1 MWHVHVCHSCPTSA
15 VPLSPAQRVF
25 YLHMSYVF
33 LSRFMFLWED
43 LWGFFCLVLFSQAQC
58 VTQTDFE
65 LKPLLLQPSE
75 CWIAV
80 EYRCNPTMLALFVFL
95 TAPHPHP
102 QLRRLQLLVHALS
115 KFYFWSCYF
124 MCAFFSGAEDRTKGL
139 APARQAL
146 YHWAL
151 AWKFYVRQQVLDFL
165 ILLLVFSKLWWICI
179 CLWVLPWGKTL
190 LFKAGLLCSQTVCGS

>member
-1 MWHVHVCHSCPTSA
+1 MCVWVRGNSVHKVKSCLQTCCGGSIRFSGICVSVCGMFMCVIP
-15 VPLSPAQRVF
+15 VQRVLYHWAQLSVYSIYTCLMYFWADLCF
-25 YLHMSYVF
+25 YEKIYGV
-33 LSRFMFLWED
+33 
-43 LWGFFCLVLFSQAQC
+43 FFCLVLFSQAQC

-95 TAPHPHP
+95 TAPHP

-139 APARQAL
+139 GT
-146 YHWAL
+146 
-151 AWKFYVRQQVLDFL
+151 
-165 ILLLVFSKLWWICI
+165 C
-179 CLWVLPWGKTL
+179 
-190 LFKAGLLCSQTVCGS
+190 